1 MTESK
6 RPISITIIALVYLTV
21 GIVGFVYHFKE
32 IRAPD
37 GIGIEL
43 TEFLAIVAGAFLLRG
58 SNLARWLA
66 LAWMAFHVVL
76 SFFHPLPELL
86 IHCLFFAVFAWL
98 LFRSP
103 AATYF
108 RANRPSSLA
117 SNRKL

>member
-1 MTESK
+1 MTALN

-21 GIVGFVYHFKE
+21 GIVGFGYHFKE

-58 SNLARWLA
+58 HNWARWLA
-66 LAWMAFHVVL
+66 LAWIAFHVAV
-76 SFFHPLPELL
+76 SAFHPLPELL
-86 IHCLFFAVFAWL
+86 THCLFCAVISWL
-98 LFRSP
+98 LFRPP

-108 RANRPSSLA
+108 RANRSPSLS
-117 SNRKL
+117 SNEKL